1 MRTLATALLLALPA
15 ITLSAAEFSSLE
27 LVRDGDDYRVLA
39 DVFIE
44 APAEGVFEV
53 LTDYEGFPRLSS
65 VFREGRV
72 VEPIE
77 DGRGVVYLHMK
88 GCVLFF
94 CREVEIVVFLEI
106 EPYRRIL
113 AIVDPERSDLHYG
126 RASWTLA
133 PEEGGTLVTYELD
146 MRPQFWIPPV
156 IGPLIIKAALRYRGL
171 RAARRLEA
179 LASGRP
185 VPEDIAV
192 KAT

>member
-1 MRTLATALLLALPA
+1 LRTLATALLLALPA
-15 ITLSAAEFSSLE
+15 VTLSAAEFSSLE

-94 CREVEIVVFLEI
+94 CREVEIVEFLEI

>member
-1 MRTLATALLLALPA
+1 
-15 ITLSAAEFSSLE
+15 
-27 LVRDGDDYRVLA
+27 
-39 DVFIE
+39 
-44 APAEGVFEV
+44 
-53 LTDYEGFPRLSS
+53 
-65 VFREGRV
+65 
-72 VEPIE
+72 
-77 DGRGVVYLHMK
+77 MK

-94 CREVEIVVFLEI
+94 CREVEIVEFLKV
-106 EPYRRIL
+106 EPPSRIV

-126 RASWTLA
+126 QASWSLA
-133 PEEGGTLVTYELD
+133 PAEGGTLVTYELD

>member
-88 GCVLFF
+88 GCVLFGRF
-94 CREVEIVVFLEI
+94 VF
-106 EPYRRIL
+106 
-113 AIVDPERSDLHYG
+113 AN
-126 RASWTLA
+126 
-133 PEEGGTLVTYELD
+133 EEKNISK
-146 MRPQFWIPPV
+146 R
-156 IGPLIIKAALRYRGL
+156 ALRRN
-171 RAARRLEA
+171 
-179 LASGRP
+179 P
-185 VPEDIAV
+185 VKSSKD
-192 KAT
+192 

>member
-15 ITLSAAEFSSLE
+15 VTLSAAEFSSLE

-39 DVFIE
+39 GVFIE

-94 CREVEIVVFLEI
+94 CREVEIVEFLEI